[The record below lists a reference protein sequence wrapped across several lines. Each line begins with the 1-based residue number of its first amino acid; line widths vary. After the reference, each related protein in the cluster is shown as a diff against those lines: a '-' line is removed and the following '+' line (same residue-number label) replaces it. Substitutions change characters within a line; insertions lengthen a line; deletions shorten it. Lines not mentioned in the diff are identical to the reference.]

1 MAQISSPQELFEHK
15 LGVALQME
23 RTVLTMLRE
32 LEGKATDPE
41 LKQLISHHHDETEQ
55 QVANIEQAFSALG
68 SNATGHQS
76 PSIQGLK
83 TEGQELLG
91 KSDERLIDSVIAG
104 GAVSTE
110 HHEISVYESLITMAH
125 AMGAD
130 DVVALLEENLE
141 QEQHTLKEMSSKA
154 EDFAKQAGARSV

>member
-1 MAQISSPQELFEHK
+1 MAQISSPQELFEFK
-15 LGVALQME
+15 LGTALQME
-23 RTVLTMLRE
+23 RTVLTMLRD
-32 LEGKATDPE
+32 LEAKANDPE

-68 SNATGHQS
+68 ANATGHQS

-83 TEGQELLG
+83 KEGEELLG
-91 KSDERLIDSVIAG
+91 KVDESLVDSVIAG

-110 HHEISVYESLITMAH
+110 HHEISVYESLITMA
-125 AMGAD
+125 ASMGAD
-130 DVVALLEENLE
+130 DVVALLEENLD

-154 EDFAKQAGARSV
+154 EAFARQAGARSI